1 MTDDDLA
8 RASAR
13 KNRYWPLFMTLS
25 PHLKALI
32 PQAEAV
38 DAVDARERAR
48 ERAREAEWAFKML
61 APLLVPNFQDCG
73 VAEAQQITMK
83 ISGRCL
89 YEAVLQVPFLNKD
102 APDVRSAL
110 HKRLRLPT
118 RTEYDEANEHY
129 LSVYVFAPLLRE
141 EAERLWEKEAK
152 RMRKQGKLPLKKTG
166 TEHYRKALE
175 ILAKKRGTTVGYLEK
190 RMQYHFKNLGLKF
203 KLERKLRPPP
213 GFESDLE
220 KDEVLKW
227 FDERDALCEQY
238 LKALRVAPRADGFYV
253 ERFDPATG
261 THVNKI
267 GSRSERKKWR
277 RVSCT
282 T

>member
-1 MTDDDLA
+1 M
-8 RASAR
+8 
-13 KNRYWPLFMTLS
+13 
-25 PHLKALI
+25 
-32 PQAEAV
+32 
-38 DAVDARERAR
+38 
-48 ERAREAEWAFKML
+48 
-61 APLLVPNFQDCG
+61 
-73 VAEAQQITMK
+73 
-83 ISGRCL
+83 
-89 YEAVLQVPFLNKD
+89 LQVPFLNKD

-261 THVNKI
+261 THVQQNWEPFRTEEVAK
-267 GSRSERKKWR
+267 GFMYDLARADATVRMSAYPASAWPKFPPDDLKAYEVRREEADKDEEAYKAREERW
-277 RVSCT
+277 VEYWGQ
-282 T
+282 